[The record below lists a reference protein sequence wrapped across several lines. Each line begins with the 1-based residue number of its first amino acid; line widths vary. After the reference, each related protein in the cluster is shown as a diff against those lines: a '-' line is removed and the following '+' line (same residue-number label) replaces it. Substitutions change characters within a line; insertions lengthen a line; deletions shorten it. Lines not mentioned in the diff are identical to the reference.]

1 MCLFLSHILLIIAR
15 AAQWCEHSPPTNV
28 ARIQISALRPC
39 VGSVRCLFSPLLRE
53 VFPSPQ
59 KLIFSNWSLTRN
71 QVEEEPLSGCANFQ
85 SLFIYFLS
93 YVWLEW
99 RICACAYLQS
109 SKNLTLVGCSPVER
123 DLPRRKSRFAPN
135 FLMANKSQKWASWG
149 VNQGQR

>member
-1 MCLFLSHILLIIAR
+1 MQVTRQGSVQLLLFEQGWHSGAR
-15 AAQWCEHSPPTNV
+15 VVQWWEHSPPNNV

-39 VGSVRCLFSPLLRE
+39 VGSVCRLFSPLLRE

-123 DLPRRKSRFAPN
+123 DLRRRKSRFA
-135 FLMANKSQKWASWG
+135 QWASW